1 MLCAH
6 SLALTI
12 SSNCCRYNMPR
23 EQLRSII
30 TEAEQLCSG
39 GDPHT
44 GSRQPLTTTDATMLL
59 AAFETYS
66 SAEGLAFLKR

>member
-1 MLCAH
+1 
-6 SLALTI
+6 
-12 SSNCCRYNMPR
+12 MPR